1 MKFLYCRYLRE
12 THSSDC
18 RVAGFLG
25 NTRIVAYQ
33 VQNDGFFDPVV
44 FKKENLKS
52 TEVFIFVEEGRKEI
66 WIWIGEHA
74 DVRTRFISSTVASE
88 IRGHY
93 GMTFRI
99 RSADQG
105 GEPDDFWDCIDAV
118 PLEGIGP
125 IEDFDNTSLGK
136 IHSKEKVK
144 LNQLIPP
151 EAPVRNDSKTKTKPM
166 TTKKVEK
173 SVKNDSKKRKK
184 GVKKAIAPLN
194 DFIETK
200 PSLITTP
207 PCPRCEKG
215 HLLPFSQIVDVTT
228 RKKQLLTYAKWACSN
243 CGFSPKIE

>member
-1 MKFLYCRYLRE
+1 M
-12 THSSDC
+12 
-18 RVAGFLG
+18 AGFLG

-66 WIWIGEHA
+66 WIWIGEDA

-105 GEPDDFWDCIDAV
+105 GEPDGFWDCIDAV
-118 PLEGIGP
+118 PQEGIGP
-125 IEDFDNTSLGK
+125 VKDFDKTSLGK
-136 IHSKEKVK
+136 IHSKERVK
-144 LNQLIPP
+144 TKQLIPP
-151 EAPVRNDSKTKTKPM
+151 KVPVRSSSKPEPKPKTKKI
-166 TTKKVEK
+166 EK
-173 SVKNDSKKRKK
+173 SSPKKRKK
-184 GVKKAIAPLN
+184 EVKKTITPLN

-215 HLLPFSQIVDVTT
+215 YLLPFSQIVNVDS
-228 RKKQLLTYAKWACSN
+228 RKRELLPFAKWACSN
-243 CGFSPKIE
+243 CGFSPKTDKL

>member
-1 MKFLYCRYLRE
+1 
-12 THSSDC
+12 
-18 RVAGFLG
+18 LG

-52 TEVFIFVEEGRKEI
+52 TEVFIFVEEGKKEI
-66 WIWIGEHA
+66 WIWIGENA

-105 GEPDDFWDCIDAV
+105 GEPDDFWGCIDAV

-125 IEDFDNTSLGK
+125 VEDFDNSSLGK
-136 IHSKEKVK
+136 IHSKEEVK
-144 LNQLIPP
+144 QFIPP
-151 EAPVRNDSKTKTKPM
+151 EAPVRKASKTEIKPK
-166 TTKKVEK
+166 TTKKTAKVTP
-173 SVKNDSKKRKK
+173 KKRKK
-184 GVKKAIAPLN
+184 EVKKTKGITPLN

-215 HLLPFSQIVDVTT
+215 HLLPFSQIVNVTT
-228 RKKQLLTYAKWACSN
+228 RKKEALTYAKWACSN